1 MGHGFNEEE
10 LERFKRDD
18 EAEMRLAMVMANYW
32 ANQTWWDRH
41 QDTVMTLLLIT
52 GALLGLGMFLYLIGL
67 YVGVW

>member
-32 ANQTWWDRH
+32 ENQTWWDRH